1 MDGQIVIGT
10 KIDTKSFESQIDAL
24 EDKLDT
30 LTKEYSVAMKDAD
43 FPEEE
48 ILKYRKEIEQTTNK
62 IVDLRKKQNE
72 LNQKNIFGNMSNSLG
87 KVISKV
93 TKWGLAVFGVRSAYM
108 FVRQAM
114 STLSEYDDGMAYK
127 LEYIRWLIAT
137 AIKPVIEWIINAVF
151 KLIGIIGGAIKAIS
165 GVNIFANSSAKAFEK
180 MKKNAKAT
188 QKSTSA
194 IKKDL
199 YGWDEATR
207 IGESGGLAGAGG
219 GALKIDFPDI
229 EDFSKTVDEWAEKV
243 KRWFLGGDTF
253 KEGVENTFKIWE
265 DQFKQFDKKI
275 LEPYVKT
282 PLKNFFYPI
291 DKYVVPPIKKTIS
304 EVKELLKPITNFFD
318 EYFVSPIKGMFN
330 NLELALRPI
339 INRIIDDINY
349 VLEPLGLKIPRI
361 EDKIK
366 KGTVATEK
374 TIKGATQRSGQ
385 DIEEN
390 LTDNLK
396 DTIYY
401 AEELGS
407 QEYKVDIKAPTLN
420 PIEKT
425 INKLKEGLK
434 SLTGKTWKMNASL
447 AISGATKGAVSGA
460 TQINAVNVHL
470 AKGGII
476 NNPGRGV
483 PVGGAI
489 AGERGKEGVIPLT
502 DSQQMEMIGEAI
514 GRYVTINLTN
524 TIKMNA
530 RQIAKETKRV
540 SAEND
545 FATNS

>member
-62 IVDLRKKQNE
+62 LIKLKKQ
-72 LNQKNIFGNMSNSLG
+72 QDDLG
-87 KVISKV
+87 KTGLQNIGKSMSSIISKV

-114 STLSEYDDGMAYK
+114 STLSQYDDQMATD
-127 LEYIRWLIAT
+127 LEYISWVIANT
-137 AIKPVIEWIINAVF
+137 LKPVIEWIIEATYKV
-151 KLIGIIGGAIKAIS
+151 LGAFGALIKAIS

-180 MKKNAKAT
+180 IKKNAKAT
-188 QKSTSA
+188 SKATKE

-207 IGESGGLAGAGG
+207 IEESSGLAGGIGSTKTPSIDIEKETDDMFEKAKKN
-219 GALKIDFPDI
+219 AKEINALATVPFVYIYLKIKDAWDKSIDLLKGTYNDI
-229 EDFSKTVDEWAEKV
+229 LK
-243 KRWFLGGDTF
+243 
-253 KEGVENTFKIWE
+253 
-265 DQFKQFDKKI
+265 
-275 LEPYVKT
+275 PYIIT
-282 PLKNFFYPI
+282 
-291 DKYVVPPIKKTIS
+291 PIKNTINKT
-304 EVKELLKPITNFFD
+304 KELLKPITNFFD
-318 EYFVSPIKGMFN
+318 EHFVSPIKGMFS
-330 NLELALRPI
+330 NLRQALAPI
-339 INRIIDDINY
+339 INGIIDDVNHL
-349 VLEPLGLKIPRI
+349 LEPLGLKIPRI

-366 KGTVATEK
+366 KGTIATEK
-374 TIKGATQRSGQ
+374 TVTGAIKNIKTSA
-385 DIEEN
+385 DN
-390 LTDNLK
+390 LTNK
-396 DTIYY
+396 D
-401 AEELGS
+401 
-407 QEYKVDIKAPTLN
+407 YKLDIKSATLSN
-420 PIEKT
+420 ITKGLTNTTNSLKTLTSKTWNIKTSWQAQATSGALQGLKNLT
-425 INKLKEGLK
+425 INLP
-434 SLTGKTWKMNASL
+434 KM
-447 AISGATKGAVSGA
+447 
-460 TQINAVNVHL
+460 
-470 AKGGII
+470 AKGGIL

-489 AGERGKEGVIPLT
+489 AGEKGREFYMPLQ
-502 DSQQMEMIGEAI
+502 DEQMLNMVGEAI

>member
-62 IVDLRKKQNE
+62 LIKLKKQ
-72 LNQKNIFGNMSNSLG
+72 QDDLG
-87 KVISKV
+87 KTGLQNVGKSMSSIISKV

-114 STLSEYDDGMAYK
+114 STLSQYDDQMATD
-127 LEYIRWLIAT
+127 LEYMSWVIANT
-137 AIKPVIEWIINAVF
+137 LKPVIEWIIEATYKV
-151 KLIGIIGGAIKAIS
+151 LGAFGALIKAIS

-180 MKKNAKAT
+180 IKKNAKAT
-188 QKSTSA
+188 SKATKE

-207 IGESGGLAGAGG
+207 IEESSGLAGGIGSTKTPNIDIEKETENAFEKAKNAANGTMEAIKG
-219 GALKIDFPDI
+219 LFSNGWKIILKNWWKDMKLTFKPFNEKILQPYLIKPLKEGLKIPTSLLN
-229 EDFSKTVDEWAEKV
+229 E
-243 KRWFLGGDTF
+243 
-253 KEGVENTFKIWE
+253 
-265 DQFKQFDKKI
+265 
-275 LEPYVKT
+275 YVIT
-282 PLKNFFYPI
+282 PLKSAF
-291 DKYVVPPIKKTIS
+291 KTAGDILYDIF
-304 EVKELLKPITNFFD
+304 VKPVTKATA
-318 EYFVSPIKGMFN
+318 
-330 NLELALRPI
+330 NLDNI
-339 INRIIDDINY
+339 IRGFINGIIDDINGALS
-349 VLEPLGLKIPRI
+349 VLGIQLPRLSQ
-361 EDKIK
+361 KIK
-366 KGTVATEK
+366 NETNVTEK
-374 TIKGATQRSGQ
+374 TVTGALKSIKTDA
-385 DIEEN
+385 DN
-390 LTDNLK
+390 LTNK
-396 DTIYY
+396 
-401 AEELGS
+401 
-407 QEYKVDIKAPTLN
+407 EYKLDIKSSSLSNITKGLSGTLSSLKN
-420 PIEKT
+420 LTSKT
-425 INKLKEGLK
+425 WNIKTSWAAQAASGAVQGLK
-434 SLTGKTWKMNASL
+434 NLIINLPKM
-447 AISGATKGAVSGA
+447 
-460 TQINAVNVHL
+460 

-476 NNPGRGV
+476 NNPGKGV

-514 GRYVTINLTN
+514 GKYVTINLTN

>member
-62 IVDLRKKQNE
+62 LIKLKKQ
-72 LNQKNIFGNMSNSLG
+72 QDDLG
-87 KVISKV
+87 KTGLQNVGKSMSSIISKV

-114 STLSEYDDGMAYK
+114 STLSQYDDQMATD
-127 LEYIRWLIAT
+127 LEYISWVIANT
-137 AIKPVIEWIINAVF
+137 LKPVIEWIIKATYKV
-151 KLIGIIGGAIKAIS
+151 LGAFGALIKAIS

-180 MKKNAKAT
+180 IKKNAKAT
-188 QKSTSA
+188 SKATKE

-207 IGESGGLAGAGG
+207 IEESSGLAGGIGSTKTPSIDIERETENAFKKAKERAKEI
-219 GALKIDFPDI
+219 GASATVPFVYIYLKIKNAWDKLINLFKGTYNDI
-229 EDFSKTVDEWAEKV
+229 LKPYIITP
-243 KRWFLGGDTF
+243 F
-253 KEGVENTFKIWE
+253 KNTINE
-265 DQFKQFDKKI
+265 I
-275 LEPYVKT
+275 
-282 PLKNFFYPI
+282 
-291 DKYVVPPIKKTIS
+291 
-304 EVKELLKPITNFFD
+304 KELLKPITNFFD
-318 EYFVSPIKGMFN
+318 EYFASPIKGIFSS
-330 NLELALRPI
+330 LKQALTPI
-339 INRIIDDINY
+339 INGIIDDVNHL
-349 VLEPLGLKIPRI
+349 LEPLGLKIPRI

-374 TIKGATQRSGQ
+374 TVTGAIKNIKTSA
-385 DIEEN
+385 DN
-390 LTDNLK
+390 LTNK
-396 DTIYY
+396 D
-401 AEELGS
+401 
-407 QEYKVDIKAPTLN
+407 YKLDIKSATLSN
-420 PIEKT
+420 ITKGLTNTTNSLKTLTSKTWNIKTSWQAQATSGALQGLKNLT
-425 INKLKEGLK
+425 INLP
-434 SLTGKTWKMNASL
+434 KM
-447 AISGATKGAVSGA
+447 
-460 TQINAVNVHL
+460 
-470 AKGGII
+470 AKGGIL

-489 AGERGKEGVIPLT
+489 AGERGKEFYMPLQ
-502 DSQQMEMIGEAI
+502 DEQMLNMVGEAI